1 MLFVIYLFMLFSITG
16 AIDNRDFSLGNIFCY
31 GAAVV
36 TNLIV
41 LIDKDL

>member
-1 MLFVIYLFMLFSITG
+1 MLFLIHLFMLFSITD
-16 AIDNRDFSLGNIFCY
+16 AIDNRDFSLWNIFCY